1 MRKLSFLLGV
11 IAILGFAVLLIA
23 APANAQTASTSTVT
37 GTVYDKTGATV
48 PNAEVVLEDVD
59 TTGATTAA
67 TAADGGF
74 IFPAVRPGNYR
85 IRVSAKGFR
94 NAVVNSVKIEVGK
107 SPHFNVTLELGL
119 VTETIEVTAGA
130 GAELQTI
137 NASVGNVL

>member
-11 IAILGFAVLLIA
+11 LAILGFVALPIT
-23 APANAQTASTSTVT
+23 PSANAQTASTSTVT
-37 GTVYDKTGATV
+37 GGVYDKTGATV

-59 TTGATTAA
+59 TRGSTTTT

-85 IRVSAKGFR
+85 IKVVAKGFR
-94 NAVVNSVKIEVGK
+94 NAVVNSVRVEVGK
-107 SPHFNVTLELGL
+107 STQFSVVLELGA
-119 VTETIEVTAGA
+119 VTETVEVTAGA

-137 NASVGNVL
+137 NAS